1 MEVKETVIRLMTRL
15 AIKHGAVNLSQGFTD
30 EAPVYDMVWGGISA
44 MLGGTEEGV
53 RRLDSM
59 TLRQILE
66 ERGEAG
72 SKSLDFTLKELLAR
86 VRNPRDQLNQYS
98 FPFGILELRHAI
110 ADYTQEFY
118 GHRPDPEEQITV
130 VLGASEGLAVAYRSL
145 LDPGDGVVTMQPYH
159 ELYPSQAEIFGL
171 VPRFVTLREDGDAGT
186 WRLDRDEVRRAASDP
201 SVRAFVV
208 NTPHNPTGKVLND
221 EELSFIAEI
230 CRTYDLFAIT
240 DEIYEHIVFDGHRHS
255 YLAGFEG
262 MAERTLVV
270 NSISKTGRSTGWR
283 IGWVITPP
291 ERTRLLRAVHDNL
304 VVQAPTPLQ
313 KGAVSLLRQ
322 EARVL
327 RRHRGRLSTQ
337 AGPAARR
344 PARGRLRSES
354 PGGRLLP
361 VRGLPERAGARGHVA
376 DRRRDASH
384 QGDRGRDR
392 AGRQLLCHRK
402 RWRPLPAIRV
412 LPLDRDDRGGSGA
425 TARQALRQDHHPV
438 PGLQG
443 HGHHR
448 ELAGRIERH
457 RLRLDAAL
465 RVQGRTRAPVRGE
478 DDIRAPRSPR
488 LLIPRRGVVEE
499 ELVEHTSGRR
509 RVSEEEHGRRARG
522 PGRRDLGRERQVSQ
536 DAFNHGGGCV
546 FEPAGSAGA
555 DLMPRGAHR
564 MGTLFQTHLSD
575 SEPGHAAVARQYWH
589 ERRNEAGAT
598 RNGNDLDE
606 ARTIGKGTA
615 WLDEPAMNFGLMRG
629 TSKTLESGQVLWSS
643 ENGIVS
649 VDGSALDGSALFNL
663 RSVDIGPA

>member
-15 AIKHGAVNLSQGFTD
+15 AIEHDAVNLSQGFTD

-59 TLRQILE
+59 TLREILE

-72 SKSLDFTLKELLAR
+72 SNSLDFTLKELLAR

-98 FPFGILELRHAI
+98 FPFGIPELRHAI

-118 GHRPDPEEQITV
+118 GHRPDPEAQITV

-186 WRLDRDEVRRAASDP
+186 WRLDRDEVRRTASDP

-221 EELSFIAEI
+221 EELSFIAET

-291 ERTRLLRAVHDNL
+291 ERTRRLRAVHDNL

-322 EARVL
+322 DRAFFDGIAEGYRRKRDLLLGGLREVGFAASPPEGAYYLFADYRGVPALANMSPTDAAMHLIKEVGVATVPGDNFYATGNDGDDYLRFAFCRSIETIEAGL
-327 RRHRGRLSTQ
+327 E
-337 AGPAARR
+337 
-344 PARGRLRSES
+344 RLRA
-354 PGGRLLP
+354 RL
-361 VRGLPERAGARGHVA
+361 
-376 DRRRDASH
+376 
-384 QGDRGRDR
+384 
-392 AGRQLLCHRK
+392 
-402 RWRPLPAIRV
+402 
-412 LPLDRDDRGGSGA
+412 
-425 TARQALRQDHHPV
+425 
-438 PGLQG
+438 
-443 HGHHR
+443 
-448 ELAGRIERH
+448 
-457 RLRLDAAL
+457 
-465 RVQGRTRAPVRGE
+465 
-478 DDIRAPRSPR
+478 
-488 LLIPRRGVVEE
+488 
-499 ELVEHTSGRR
+499 
-509 RVSEEEHGRRARG
+509 
-522 PGRRDLGRERQVSQ
+522 
-536 DAFNHGGGCV
+536 
-546 FEPAGSAGA
+546 
-555 DLMPRGAHR
+555 
-564 MGTLFQTHLSD
+564 
-575 SEPGHAAVARQYWH
+575 
-589 ERRNEAGAT
+589 
-598 RNGNDLDE
+598 
-606 ARTIGKGTA
+606 
-615 WLDEPAMNFGLMRG
+615 
-629 TSKTLESGQVLWSS
+629 
-643 ENGIVS
+643 
-649 VDGSALDGSALFNL
+649 
-663 RSVDIGPA
+663 